1 MGRFA
6 MFDLI
11 YNYKH
16 YQLDRIPKGLL
27 VHCESQK
34 TVKETN
40 KLTVSP
46 SVTKPHFDRFS
57 FQKKAVSM

>member
-16 YQLDRIPKGLL
+16 YHLDRIPKGLL
-27 VHCESQK
+27 EQFI
-34 TVKETN
+34 VK
-40 KLTVSP
+40 VR
-46 SVTKPHFDRFS
+46 KP
-57 FQKKAVSM
+57 